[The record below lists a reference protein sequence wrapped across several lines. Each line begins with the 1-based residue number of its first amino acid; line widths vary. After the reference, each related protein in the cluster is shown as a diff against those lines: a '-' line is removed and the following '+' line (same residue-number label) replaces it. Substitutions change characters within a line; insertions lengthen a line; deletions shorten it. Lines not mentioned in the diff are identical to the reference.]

1 MDAKPGKDL
10 RQMWQDHE
18 TDIAKQVT
26 NSQAVTYNDQRRA
39 ATAAAN
45 QPAARLPESTFLQ
58 ALGTPDIRT
67 APPQTGS
74 LALRAM
80 EEWERSICEN
90 QAFAILH
97 RMQTG
102 RSTLIKKDGGE
113 MLVAMALDRPLA
125 DAEALVRDPH
135 KLVAEI
141 LQIIQDKQSHPV
153 IEGMVKADVRDEL
166 PTSEFALAS
175 ASSSIRPIRPT
186 QKLTQRKEQAGQ
198 YQ

>member
-1 MDAKPGKDL
+1 MIDDFVIFEKVHRGFGVVSRDCRRSRLLVL
-10 RQMWQDHE
+10 RSKARRRSLWCWELRGPSREQ
-18 TDIAKQVT
+18 IAKKVT
-26 NSQAVTYNDQRRA
+26 NSQTVTYNDQRRA

-58 ALGTPDIRT
+58 ALGTPDVRT

-125 DAEALVRDPH
+125 DAEALVRDPR

-141 LQIIQDKQSHPV
+141 LQITRTSNRTQLSKQWLKPMCEMNY
-153 IEGMVKADVRDEL
+153 I
-166 PTSEFALAS
+166 
-175 ASSSIRPIRPT
+175 
-186 QKLTQRKEQAGQ
+186 
-198 YQ
+198 